1 MFETILVFVVSLMPA
16 LFSIFLIHKAEMRA
30 RSNISSAMQATA
42 MSRLRCNPPLLE
54 EQYVE
59 GIGFLIG
66 DISCQYN
73 ARSAYIRCAI
83 NPQGPCKECR
93 YYEMRELA
101 ES

>member
-16 LFSIFLIHKAEMRA
+16 LFSLFLIHKAEMRA
-30 RSNISSAMQATA
+30 RSNISSAMSATA
-42 MSRLRCNPPLLE
+42 MSRLRCNPPQLE

-59 GIGFLIG
+59 GVGFLIG

-93 YYEMRELA
+93 YYEMRESA
-101 ES
+101 

>member
-1 MFETILVFVVSLMPA
+1 MFETILVFAVSLMPA
-16 LFSIFLIHKAEMRA
+16 LFSLILIHKAEIRA
-30 RSNISSAMQATA
+30 RSNIRSAMEATA
-42 MSRLRCNPPLLE
+42 MSRLQFNRQLPE

-83 NPQGPCKECR
+83 NPSGPCKECR
-93 YYEMRELA
+93 YYEMRESA
-101 ES
+101 

>member
-1 MFETILVFVVSLMPA
+1 VFETILVFVVSLMPA
-16 LFSIFLIHKAEMRA
+16 LFSIFVIHKAESRA
-30 RSNISSAMQATA
+30 RSDIRSAMEETATR
-42 MSRLRCNPPLLE
+42 RLQYNPPLPE

-59 GIGFLIG
+59 GVGFLIG

-93 YYEMRELA
+93 YYEMRESA
-101 ES
+101 